1 MNGSFKIYISL
12 LRKNFKTF
20 FVHSSFLSFL
30 CLFFVS
36 FTVVPSAQA
45 QSPQL
50 KISGNEVVN
59 ASSGCTVQL
68 KGVDLSG
75 LEYSPTG
82 DTGSGYPTTVV
93 DGTTMTNYVAI
104 ITEAINVWHANCIRL
119 PMNQDFWFGGC
130 GNSKASGENQTA
142 YKDMIQAVVNYC
154 SSNNA
159 YVDLDLHWS
168 GTSAV
173 TTAPCGSGWGTATGQ
188 EPMPDMNA
196 VTFWSSVA
204 STYANNSAV
213 MFDLYNEPYD
223 PSGDDTTFWDVWR
236 NGGSTGSAPATTP
249 GLQALLTA
257 VRNAGANNI
266 VVAGGLNWAFDLR
279 GVVGQE
285 TGSTTAYALTDTG
298 SGYGVLYSSH
308 CYSSKGYTVGSGWD
322 PYVTIATSTVPVIIE
337 EFGAQSSDPAGWDS
351 SAISWIEGNNDKSY
365 VYGGMAW
372 SFTPDD
378 SPDLLTSYTG
388 FTTTSYHGA
397 PVSTWLADLYETP
410 TPNCS
415 SGGSTPT
422 FTFTPTSTFTK
433 TSTPS
438 LTNTP
443 SNTPSSTTTL
453 TRTNSP
459 TPTPSYTA
467 TSTASKTV
475 TPTVTNTTTSTATLT
490 KTATATSTPSFTTTN
505 TPVSTATQTATATAT
520 RTATTTTTNTAS
532 NSPTNTSSFTPTQ
545 TSTNTSTH
553 TSTATATVTPVNT
566 ATQTV
571 TATTTGTAS
580 ATATNTT
587 TRTPTGTPT
596 NTFVETGTNTA
607 ISTPTGTAT
616 STATNTSTS
625 TATNS
630 ATKTATNTTTHTPT
644 NTSTQTPSNSPTS
657 TPTGTPTNT
666 FVETATNTATST
678 PTGTATSTVTNT
690 STSTATNS
698 ATKTVTST
706 VTNTSTNSATNT
718 ITNTTTNTPTQTSS
732 NSPTSTPSVTLT
744 GTPTNTF
751 AETATNTATSTP
763 TGTATSTSTNTS
775 TSTVTNTATKTVT
788 NTVTNS
794 STNTITNTVTNT
806 PTNTPTQTSS
816 NSPTSTP
823 SVTLTGTPTNT
834 FAETATKTASNT
846 PSNTVTSTTSFTPTS
861 TSSLTATSTAS
872 YSPTK
877 TQIYTTTSTT
887 TSTATLTLTITPTF
901 SPTPVTVA
909 ASQGSNPPGNSTQVQ
924 GASGVT
930 IQQIQMNNPSGGAV
944 TITSITI
951 FETGVPPA
959 GITSLDL
966 FANGTLI
973 GTASF
978 NGSTATFN
986 FNSVIPGDNGAVTYE
1001 VTVNFSP
1008 GSSTGSYEFSA
1019 TGAAGSNGEALL
1031 FSGIPVAGATV
1042 TLAAATATETPTST
1056 TTPVATGTFTSLP
1069 TATTTKTAT
1078 PSAKPTVVVYP
1089 NPATGGTVQLN
1100 PDLTSESNVSIE
1112 IFTIAFRK
1120 VNTLNYSNIQP
1131 GESVPIPLSDSW
1143 GTPLASGLYYVVVQT
1158 NQGRS
1163 VVKLL
1168 ILH

>member
-1 MNGSFKIYISL
+1 MFLFGPFL
-12 LRKNFKTF
+12 KTF
-20 FVHSSFLSFL
+20 RMKTNSPFLLLLIFL
-30 CLFFVS
+30 YSAFFDS
-36 FTVVPSAQA
+36 TPAQA
-45 QSPQL
+45 APPQL
-50 KISGNEVVN
+50 KVVGNQIVTASG
-59 ASSGCTVQL
+59 GCTVRLTGVNLDSLEWEAQPGDGPSGGDGVLTQL
-68 KGVDLSG
+68 QEAVKYWNVNCVRIPLDQDWWDGNAQTTPNNRGST
-75 LEYSPTG
+75 SQ
-82 DTGSGYPTTVV
+82 SGYQSFV
-93 DGTTMTNYVAI
+93 DSLVAFCNTNNI
-104 ITEAINVWHANCIRL
+104 
-119 PMNQDFWFGGC
+119 
-130 GNSKASGENQTA
+130 
-142 YKDMIQAVVNYC
+142 YC
-154 SSNNA
+154 
-159 YVDLDLHWS
+159 DLDLQWS
-168 GTSAV
+168 GD
-173 TTAPCGSGWGTATGQ
+173 GSTGTATEQ
-188 EPMPDMNA
+188 YSMPDENSL
-196 VTFWSSVA
+196 VFWASVA
-204 STYANNSAV
+204 ARYANNTSV
-213 MFDLYNEPYD
+213 IFDTFNEPYPTSWSVWLD
-223 PSGDDTTFWDVWR
+223 GGTTAEGF
-236 NGGSTGSAPATTP
+236 TTP
-249 GLQALLTA
+249 GLQA
-257 VRNAGANNI
+257 I
-266 VVAGGLNWAFDLR
+266 VNKIRA
-279 GVVGQE
+279 
-285 TGSTTAYALTDTG
+285 TTASASSTLASGTNAENVCIVGGQQYSYYYVGMSPVVDVTGGNGIVYSAHIYNNKGTNTAAGWESNIEPALT
-298 SGYGVLYSSH
+298 YG
-308 CYSSKGYTVGSGWD
+308 
-322 PYVTIATSTVPVIIE
+322 PVFIE
-337 EFGAQSSDPAGWDS
+337 EFGN
-351 SAISWIEGNNDKSY
+351 SANTTDGGTFVNSVITFMNGTNDKNY
-365 VYGGMAW
+365 IYGGMAW
-372 SFTPDD
+372 DMDIQATP
-378 SPDLLTSYTG
+378 LLLSDWSSTLS
-388 FTTTSYHGA
+388 A
-397 PVSTWLADLYETP
+397 PVSTGTTGWVLTSYEGQSVYGWLKGLTYP
-410 TPNCS
+410 TCS
-415 SGGSTPT
+415 SSGATPT

-438 LTNTP
+438 FTSTPTNT
-443 SNTPSSTTTL
+443 STSTATL

-459 TPTPSYTA
+459 TPTPSNTP

-520 RTATTTTTNTAS
+520 RTASATATNTPS

-545 TSTNTSTH
+545 TGTNTFTYTSTGTTTSTPVNTSTLTATR
-553 TSTATATVTPVNT
+553 TSTATATNTSSNSPTFTLSTTPSSTATNTPVNT
-566 ATQTV
+566 RTQTV
-571 TATTTGTAS
+571 TATATGTATATVTNTVSNSPTNTSSLTPTGS
-580 ATATNTT
+580 ATNSP
-587 TRTPTGTPT
+587 TRTSTETATYTLVNTGTPT
-596 NTFVETGTNTA
+596 
-607 ISTPTGTAT
+607 S
-616 STATNTSTS
+616 TSTS
-625 TATNS
+625 TVTGS
-630 ATKTATNTTTHTPT
+630 A
-644 NTSTQTPSNSPTS
+644 
-657 TPTGTPTNT
+657 
-666 FVETATNTATST
+666 
-678 PTGTATSTVTNT
+678 
-690 STSTATNS
+690 
-698 ATKTVTST
+698 
-706 VTNTSTNSATNT
+706 
-718 ITNTTTNTPTQTSS
+718 TNTPTQTSS

-1168 ILH
+1168 ILR